1 MIASLR
7 GILSSKGPGRV
18 VVEAGGV
25 GYEVHVTVSTIE
37 RLPDPGAEAALQIAE
52 SYALYGGGTTLYGF
66 LTSAEK
72 EMFVVF
78 KDSVPNAGA
87 KKALEYLEK
96 ASKSPAEFRRALLE
110 KDGRLLEAAFGF
122 TRKTADK
129 LIAALKDKWQDLPA
143 SDKPEGGAARGG
155 GKSRGG
161 VVEALSALESLG
173 YKTTQARADLDAAI
187 ESSPGKSGTVEELVR
202 EALKRIKQGVKP

>member
-7 GILSSKGPGRV
+7 GTLSSKGQGRII
-18 VVEAGGV
+18 VEVGGV
-25 GYEVHVTVSTIE
+25 GYEVHVTASTIE
-37 RLPDPGAEAALQIAE
+37 RLPAPGADAALQIAE

-72 EMFVVF
+72 EMFIVF

-122 TRKTADK
+122 TKKTADK
-129 LIAALKDKWQDLPA
+129 LIAALKDKWQTLPA
-143 SDKPEGGAARGG
+143 ADSLGDRATSGSE
-155 GKSRGG
+155 KSRGSI
-161 VVEALSALESLG
+161 VEALSALESLG
-173 YKTTQARADLDAAI
+173 YKTTQARTALDAAI
-187 ESSPGKSGTVEELVR
+187 ENSPEKPETVEELVR
-202 EALKRIKQGVKP
+202 EALKQIKQGVKS